1 MEEKLY
7 DEIYVFNIWES
18 LKKYFWNVVKV
29 VVKNISEIFKI
40 DITFC

>member
-18 LKKYFWNVVKV
+18 LKL
-29 VVKNISEIFKI
+29 KNIFEMLLKLWLKTKNFRNI
-40 DITFC
+40 